1 MRTGDGGREI
11 EHPKPRKTPGRIV
24 TGVSPFCH
32 SGLPELLYVLAART
46 LWAAA
51 IPGKRFRVREREAMA
66 AGAGFDFFFALQ
78 RNWNLSCIVLIK
90 ADPRAFL
97 EGFVRH
103 N

>member
-1 MRTGDGGREI
+1 MRAGDGGREV

-24 TGVSPFCH
+24 TSVSPFCH

-51 IPGKRFRVREREAMA
+51 IPGKRFRVREREVKA
-66 AGAGFDFFFALQ
+66 AEAEFDFFFALQ
-78 RNWNLSCIVLIK
+78 RKWNLSCIVLIK

-103 N
+103 D